1 MHELISTQHNKEGQV
16 IVSGREIHEFLEVR
30 TQYSKWIARMIEYG
44 FIENTDFILVSQK
57 CPTNNPK
64 NPYTTIIDHHITLPM
79 AKEISMIQRTEKGKQ
94 ARQYFLQVES
104 AWNSPEMIMKRA
116 LEYASYRVDQLQL
129 ENAEL
134 QPKAAY
140 YDYVLQSDSLL
151 RITDIAKDY
160 GMSARQLN
168 ELLHDLKVQY
178 NLSGTWFL
186 YQQYADKGYTHSKT
200 IKTHGG
206 GTIQHTYWTNN
217 GRLFIYELLK
227 RQGIYPLMER
237 QQLQKEVEM
246 YEV

>member
-1 MHELISTQHNKEGQV
+1 MNELITTQHNKEGQV
-16 IVSGREIHEFLEVR
+16 IVSARELHEFLGVR
-30 TQYSKWIARMIEYG
+30 TKYKDWFPRMVSYG
-44 FIENTDFILVSQK
+44 FVENTDFIAMAQK
-57 CPTNNPK
+57 RATAQGNE
-64 NPYTTIIDHHITLPM
+64 TTFIDHHITLPM

-94 ARQYFLQVES
+94 ARQYFLQVEA

-116 LEYASYRVDQLQL
+116 LEYASHRVDQLQL

-160 GMSARQLN
+160 GMSARRLN
-168 ELLHDLKVQY
+168 EMLHDLEVQY

-186 YQQYADKGYTHSKT
+186 YQQHADKGYTHSKT
-200 IKTHGG
+200 IKTRGG
-206 GTIQHTYWTNN
+206 GTVLHTYWTHT